1 MSERLGNDPEL
12 IKKFIPSWRVGC
24 RRLSPGEGYL
34 EALQAPNAKYTWD
47 TIERI
52 TEKGIVTSAGEIELD
67 AIVCATGFDVSFV
80 PQWKMRGLN
89 GSTLDKW
96 RDDPEGYLGIFA
108 PNMPNYFI
116 VNGPNCPVG
125 HGSLLSVMEWT
136 TEYIIRWAKKIASE
150 DIK

>member
-34 EALQAPNAKYTWD
+34 EALQAPNAEYTWD
-47 TIERI
+47 TIQRI

-67 AIVCATGFDVSFV
+67 AIVCATGFDVSFT

-116 VNGPNCPVG
+116 VDGPNSPVG
-125 HGSLLSVMEWT
+125 HGSFLSVMEWA
-136 TEYIIRWAKKIASE
+136 TEYIIRWAKKMASE